1 MILRYCKRSIGN
13 KLTSYE
19 TSINKH
25 LSGLDEWQ
33 LGITLCLLKM
43 IEVTLQSVEITQML
57 HSHKLNLSYLNVTA
71 DVLPKVFEHNHT
83 VNVDGIL
90 LLFIEF

>member
-1 MILRYCKRSIGN
+1 MRYCKISIGN
-13 KLTSYE
+13 KLTSYG

-25 LSGLDEWQ
+25 PNGLDEWQ
-33 LGITLCLLKM
+33 LGITLYLLKM
-43 IEVTLQSVEITQML
+43 IEVTLQSVEITQIL

-71 DVLPKVFEHNHT
+71 DVLPIEFEHNHT
-83 VNVDGIL
+83 IDLDGIL